1 MSVPK
6 VLNIG
11 SGRFFFTDCLNVD
24 VNEQWTP
31 DLLLDL
37 SEKDLFV
44 NGAVTKPTERFGD
57 VTLEEGSID
66 HIIAWHILEHIPD
79 LIPMMTNLL
88 YLLKEGGTLHIRV
101 PYELS
106 HGAWQ
111 DPTHVRAFN
120 ENSWLY
126 YTDWFWYLNWKTHR
140 FVVTDQRYVLSPYGE
155 KLQLKKAKM
164 EAMIRVP
171 RAVSEI
177 DITLQKIPLSQQERE
192 FNFQKVRHLKSTDH
206 PSRRQ

>member
-24 VNEQWTP
+24 VEKQWTP
-31 DLLLDL
+31 DILLDL
-37 SEKDLFV
+37 SEKDLFT
-44 NGAVTKPTERFGD
+44 NGAVTTPTERFGEI
-57 VTLEEGSID
+57 TLEEGIID

-126 YTDWFWYLNWKTHR
+126 YTDWFWYLNWQTHR
-140 FVVTDQRYVLSPYGE
+140 FVVTDQRYVLSPYGD
-155 KLQLKKAKM
+155 KLQSKKAKM
-164 EAMIRVP
+164 EAILRVP

-177 DITLQKIPLSQQERE
+177 DITLQKIPLSKEE
-192 FNFQKVRHLKSTDH
+192 KEVNFQKVHHLKSTDH
-206 PSRRQ
+206 PRR

>member
-1 MSVPK
+1 MNVPK

-24 VNEQWTP
+24 VNAQWTP
-31 DLLLDL
+31 DILLDL
-37 SEKDLFV
+37 SEKDLFA
-44 NGAVTKPTERFGD
+44 NGAITIPTERFGD

-66 HIIAWHILEHIPD
+66 HILAWHILEHIPN

-140 FVVTDQRYVLSPYGE
+140 FVITDQRYVLSPYGE
-155 KLQLKKAKM
+155 KLKLKNAKM
-164 EAMIRVP
+164 DALIRIP
-171 RAVSEI
+171 RVVSEI
-177 DITLQKIPLSQQERE
+177 DVTLQKIPLSQQERE
-192 FNFQKVRHLKSTDH
+192 FNFQKVQHLKSTDH
-206 PSRRQ
+206 PSRR

>member
-1 MSVPK
+1 METPK
-6 VLNIG
+6 TLNIG

-24 VNEQWTP
+24 VDPQWNP
-31 DLLLDL
+31 DISLDL
-37 SEKDLFV
+37 SQKDLFV
-44 NGAVTKPTERFGD
+44 HGSVDVSTERFGM
-57 VTLEEGSID
+57 VSLQEGCME
-66 HIIAWHILEHIPD
+66 HIMAWHILEHIPD

-88 YLLKEGGTLHIRV
+88 FLLREEGTLHVRV

-140 FVVTDQRYVLSPYGE
+140 FVVTNLRYIPSPYGE
-155 KLQLKKAKM
+155 KLMRKKPPL
-164 EAMIRVP
+164 EALLRAP
-171 RAVSEI
+171 RAIDEI
-177 DITLQKIPLSQQERE
+177 DVTLKKIPLSQEE
-192 FNFQKVRHLKSTDH
+192 CSTEFQKIHVMSSKEHN
-206 PSRRQ
+206 RRQ